1 MWYLILAN
9 RRGVADPVFY
19 DIGIYFYDDVANRR
33 NVHLDVVT
41 EDEKG
46 FTSYACKY
54 AKETVGKRVV
64 EEEEKATIGLG
75 MNIYRL
81 GFVSRNG
88 FSEDV
93 DGERY
98 RLIILSDMYHSFP
111 P

>member
-46 FTSYACKY
+46 FTSYECKY
-54 AKETVGKRVV
+54 TKEAVGKRVV
-64 EEEEKATIGLG
+64 EEEEKATILA
-75 MNIYRL
+75 L
-81 GFVSRNG
+81 
-88 FSEDV
+88 
-93 DGERY
+93 
-98 RLIILSDMYHSFP
+98 FP
-111 P
+111 ETGSVKIWMGKDTD

>member
-46 FTSYACKY
+46 FTSYECKY
-54 AKETVGKRVV
+54 TKEAVGKRVV
-64 EEEEKATIGLG
+64 EEEEKATILA
-75 MNIYRL
+75 L
-81 GFVSRNG
+81 
-88 FSEDV
+88 
-93 DGERY
+93 
-98 RLIILSDMYHSFP
+98 FP
-111 P
+111 ETGSLKMWMGKDTD

>member
-46 FTSYACKY
+46 FTSYECKY
-54 AKETVGKRVV
+54 TKEAVGKRVI
-64 EEEEKATIGLG
+64 EEEEKATILA
-75 MNIYRL
+75 L
-81 GFVSRNG
+81 
-88 FSEDV
+88 
-93 DGERY
+93 
-98 RLIILSDMYHSFP
+98 FP
-111 P
+111 ETGSVKMWMGKDTD

>member
-46 FTSYACKY
+46 FTCYECKY
-54 AKETVGKRVV
+54 TKEAVGKRVV
-64 EEEEKATIGLG
+64 EEEEKATILT
-75 MNIYRL
+75 L
-81 GFVSRNG
+81 
-88 FSEDV
+88 
-93 DGERY
+93 
-98 RLIILSDMYHSFP
+98 FP
-111 P
+111 ETSSVKMWMGKDKD

>member
-46 FTSYACKY
+46 FTSYECKY
-54 AKETVGKRVV
+54 TKEAVGKRVV
-64 EEEEKATIGLG
+64 EEKEKATILA
-75 MNIYRL
+75 L
-81 GFVSRNG
+81 
-88 FSEDV
+88 
-93 DGERY
+93 
-98 RLIILSDMYHSFP
+98 FP
-111 P
+111 ETGSVKMWMGKDTD

>member
-1 MWYLILAN
+1 M
-9 RRGVADPVFY
+9 FY
-19 DIGIYFYDDVANRR
+19 DIGTYFYDDVANRR

-46 FTSYACKY
+46 FASYACKY
-54 AKETVGKRVV
+54 TK

-75 MNIYRL
+75 MNIYHL
-81 GFVSRNG
+81 GIVSRNG

-98 RLIILSDMYHSFP
+98 RLITLSEMYHSFLP
-111 P
+111 

>member
-46 FTSYACKY
+46 FTSMSVNIQKKQWGKGLLRRKKKQPSWHCFQ
-54 AKETVGKRVV
+54 KRVQ
-64 EEEEKATIGLG
+64 
-75 MNIYRL
+75 
-81 GFVSRNG
+81 
-88 FSEDV
+88 
-93 DGERY
+93 
-98 RLIILSDMYHSFP
+98 
-111 P
+111 

>member
-46 FTSYACKY
+46 FTSYECKY
-54 AKETVGKRVV
+54 TKEAVGKRVV
-64 EEEEKATIGLG
+64 EEEQKATILA
-75 MNIYRL
+75 L
-81 GFVSRNG
+81 
-88 FSEDV
+88 
-93 DGERY
+93 
-98 RLIILSDMYHSFP
+98 FP
-111 P
+111 ETGSVKMWMGKDTD

>member
-46 FTSYACKY
+46 FTSYECKY
-54 AKETVGKRVV
+54 TKEAVGKRVV
-64 EEEEKATIGLG
+64 EEEEKATVLA
-75 MNIYRL
+75 L
-81 GFVSRNG
+81 
-88 FSEDV
+88 
-93 DGERY
+93 
-98 RLIILSDMYHSFP
+98 FP
-111 P
+111 ETGSVKMWMGKDTD

>member
-46 FTSYACKY
+46 FTSYECKY
-54 AKETVGKRVV
+54 TKEAVGKRVV
-64 EEEEKATIGLG
+64 EEEEKATILALLPETGSVKMWMG
-75 MNIYRL
+75 K
-81 GFVSRNG
+81 
-88 FSEDV
+88 DT
-93 DGERY
+93 D
-98 RLIILSDMYHSFP
+98 
-111 P
+111 